1 MSAAGRDQDGSATV
15 EFVLFAMVVLVPFTY
30 LLLVVFDVQRAAYGS
45 TEAAREGARAFV
57 TSASGASA
65 RGRIQAAV
73 ALALGDQGLD
83 THAAHVTWACSANPC
98 LTPGATVIVRVEDVV
113 TLPWVPSVLG
123 RPAASVLVSAAHVES
138 VDVYSPIR
146 P

>member
-1 MSAAGRDQDGSATV
+1 MSGPGRAQDGSATV
-15 EFVLFAMVVLVPFTY
+15 EFVLFAMLVLVPFTY

-45 TEAAREGARAFV
+45 TEAARDAARAFV

-65 RGRIQAAV
+65 RGRMQAAV
-73 ALALGDQGLD
+73 ALALADQGVD
-83 THAAHVTWACSANPC
+83 THAVQVTWVCSANPC

-123 RPAASVLVSAAHVES
+123 HPAASVLVSAAHVES
-138 VDVYSPIR
+138 VDTFSPIR